1 MNSVSCDVCVYHV
14 WFVCVFSSEVFV
26 SPRVTGACP
35 VTTDLIMRV
44 NVRTTTTA
52 TGSCRASSYKYHR
65 SLFLGLDLDPIFL
78 RCNYR
83 IKYRYSRSHSVPA
96 STLHGGHD
104 GRCHP

>member
-1 MNSVSCDVCVYHV
+1 MLLSHINYCQAS
-14 WFVCVFSSEVFV
+14 
-26 SPRVTGACP
+26 RVRGHTKVTCP

-52 TGSCRASSYKYHR
+52 TDSCRASSYKYHR
-65 SLFLGLDLDPIFL
+65 SFFLGLDLDPIFL

-83 IKYRYSRSHSVPA
+83 IKYRYSSSHSVPA